1 MMSLQARSKKMK
13 KHTDIHDIA
22 KLYLNKLMKG
32 EFNGCNKK
40 KQLKNQLKKRR
51 QKQL

>member
-1 MMSLQARSKKMK
+1 MYNDEFTSKVKRTK
-13 KHTDIHDIA
+13 KHSDIHDVS

-40 KQLKNQLKKRR
+40 NN
-51 QKQL
+51 